1 VFGWRE
7 RYGYSFSI
15 QSSFFIQEL
24 TMSTISVM
32 SLLFIVF
39 LGGLAVMIW
48 VDRKKV
54 YILPPKLNH
63 DDGGQASSEGNT
75 SAEYKAN
82 TKNGDLIINVAADGK
97 GTASA
102 WAAVGYE
109 QENETIDNGM
119 MLAHLSFKY
128 RIKLNTDNGSSPVNA
143 KIEAFLNSESVS
155 FTEKSLTAT
164 PGADE
169 KSSNEFVSGTQ
180 TVKANLQLGERFTIY
195 LKVSLDAEAGEGGKC
210 SGEIV
215 ATVTE
220 IFFRPEMKPF

>member
-1 VFGWRE
+1 
-7 RYGYSFSI
+7 
-15 QSSFFIQEL
+15 
-24 TMSTISVM
+24 MSTIAGM

-54 YILPPKLNH
+54 YILPSKLNH
-63 DDGGQASSEGNT
+63 DDGGQESSEGNT

-82 TKNGDLIINVAADGK
+82 TKNGDLIVNVSADGN

-109 QENETIDNGM
+109 QENVTIDDGM
-119 MLAHLSFKY
+119 MLAHLTFKY

-143 KIEAFLNSESVS
+143 KIEAFLNSESAS
-155 FTEKSLTAT
+155 FTEKSLTAP

-169 KSSNEFVSGTQ
+169 KSSDEFVTGTQ
-180 TVKANLQLGERFTIY
+180 TVKTNLNLGEKFTIY
-195 LKVSLDAEAGEGGKC
+195 LKVSLDAEAGNGGKC

-215 ATVTE
+215 ATVSE
-220 IFFRPEMKPF
+220 IFFRPEIKPF

>member
-1 VFGWRE
+1 
-7 RYGYSFSI
+7 
-15 QSSFFIQEL
+15 
-24 TMSTISVM
+24 MSTITGM
-32 SLLFIVF
+32 TLLFIVF

-54 YILPPKLNH
+54 YVLPPKLNH

-109 QENETIDNGM
+109 QENETIDDGM

-155 FTEKSLTAT
+155 FTEKSLTAS

-180 TVKANLQLGERFTIY
+180 TVKANLQLGEKFTIY

-220 IFFRPEMKPF
+220 IFFRPEIKPF

>member
-1 VFGWRE
+1 
-7 RYGYSFSI
+7 
-15 QSSFFIQEL
+15 
-24 TMSTISVM
+24 MSTIAGM

-54 YILPPKLNH
+54 YILPSKLNH
-63 DDGGQASSEGNT
+63 DDGGQESSEGNT

-82 TKNGDLIINVAADGK
+82 TKNGDLIVNVSADGN

-109 QENETIDNGM
+109 QENVTIDDGM
-119 MLAHLSFKY
+119 MLAQLTFKY

-143 KIEAFLNSESVS
+143 KIEAFLNSESAS
-155 FTEKSLTAT
+155 FTEKSLTA
-164 PGADE
+164 PPDKDK
-169 KSSNEFVSGTQ
+169 KSSDEFVTGTQ
-180 TVKANLQLGERFTIY
+180 TVKTNLNLGEKFTIY
-195 LKVSLDAEAGEGGKC
+195 LKVSLDAEAGDGGKC

-215 ATVTE
+215 ATVSE
-220 IFFRPEMKPF
+220 IFFRPEIKPF

>member
-1 VFGWRE
+1 
-7 RYGYSFSI
+7 
-15 QSSFFIQEL
+15 
-24 TMSTISVM
+24 MSTIAGM

-54 YILPPKLNH
+54 YILPSKLNH
-63 DDGGQASSEGNT
+63 DDGGQESSEGNT

-82 TKNGDLIINVAADGK
+82 TKNGDLIVNISADGN

-109 QENETIDNGM
+109 QENVTIDDGM
-119 MLAHLSFKY
+119 MLAQLTFKY

-143 KIEAFLNSESVS
+143 KIEAFLNSESAS
-155 FTEKSLTAT
+155 FTEKSLTAP
-164 PGADE
+164 PGKDK
-169 KSSNEFVSGTQ
+169 KSSDEFVTGTQ
-180 TVKANLQLGERFTIY
+180 TVKTNLNLGEKFTIY
-195 LKVSLDAEAGEGGKC
+195 LKVSLDAEAGDGGKC

-215 ATVTE
+215 ATVSE
-220 IFFRPEMKPF
+220 IFFRPEIKPF

>member
-1 VFGWRE
+1 
-7 RYGYSFSI
+7 
-15 QSSFFIQEL
+15 
-24 TMSTISVM
+24 MSTIAGM

-63 DDGGQASSEGNT
+63 DDGGQESSEGNT

-82 TKNGDLIINVAADGK
+82 TKNGDLIVNVSADGN

-109 QENETIDNGM
+109 QENVTIDDGM
-119 MLAHLSFKY
+119 MLAHLTFKY

-143 KIEAFLNSESVS
+143 KIEAFLNSESAS
-155 FTEKSLTAT
+155 FTEKSLTAP

-169 KSSNEFVSGTQ
+169 KSSDEFVTGTQ
-180 TVKANLQLGERFTIY
+180 TVKTNLNLGEKFTIY
-195 LKVSLDAEAGEGGKC
+195 LKVSLDAEAGDGGKC

-215 ATVTE
+215 ATVSE
-220 IFFRPEMKPF
+220 IFFRPEIKPF